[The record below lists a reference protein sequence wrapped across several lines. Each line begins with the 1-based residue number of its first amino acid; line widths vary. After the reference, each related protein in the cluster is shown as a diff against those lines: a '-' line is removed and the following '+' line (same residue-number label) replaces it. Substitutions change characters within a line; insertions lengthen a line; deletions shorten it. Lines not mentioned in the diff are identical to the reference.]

1 MQSLKQ
7 NQKKMLQFCIFEKCS
22 HKEKIIPTENL
33 QNIPCFVMMI
43 IKEQK
48 NHWYDY
54 GAKMYDSQISRFNT
68 LDPLAEIFPFQ
79 SPYSY
84 AANNPI
90 RFIDYNGLG
99 PGDRVKAARSM
110 TGIEYKQETK
120 SSM

>member
-1 MQSLKQ
+1 
-7 NQKKMLQFCIFEKCS
+7 
-22 HKEKIIPTENL
+22 
-33 QNIPCFVMMI
+33 MMI